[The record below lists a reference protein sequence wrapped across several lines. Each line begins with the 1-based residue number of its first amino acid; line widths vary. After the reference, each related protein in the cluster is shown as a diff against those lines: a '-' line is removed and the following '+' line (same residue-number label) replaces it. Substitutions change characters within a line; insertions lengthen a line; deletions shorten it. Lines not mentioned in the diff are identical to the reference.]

1 MAHTLNALTINKLI
15 TVNQQNHRPNLRP
28 SYDTLLCNLLN
39 NVSKSSETYIRDTFD
54 VDVWRVYVTKLF
66 VNNFYY
72 AAICHAELWM
82 LMWMF
87 VF

>member
-54 VDVWRVYVTKLF
+54 VDV
-66 VNNFYY
+66 
-72 AAICHAELWM
+72 
-82 LMWMF
+82 
-87 VF
+87 